1 MSNHSDFNSSP
12 EVIRLVAMMYVRYF
26 EVGEVMAPGRGE
38 KPPTG
43 FLAMPSSWEG
53 GRILPEETLAP
64 GAAAGY
70 GLPSPAEGWTSLS
83 APHLAELTT
92 AGRVLG
98 SSNSARL
105 N

>member
-1 MSNHSDFNSSP
+1 VCLPRRMSNHSDFNSSP

-26 EVGEVMAPGRGE
+26 EVGE
-38 KPPTG
+38 PTG